1 APREQRT
8 DSPLVVA
15 ASSGIRLF
23 GKGCAPSSMQDR
35 LANLASLGSLF
46 VTHWPSCS
54 AAWLSWLR
62 SSVNQGGVDLV
73 DFSRGESTPAG
84 GYRAS
89 FRNSAYRQ
97 LPGDR
102 ANESTCASGP
112 SGPAAPECSP
122 LRL

>member
-1 APREQRT
+1 MCRYAESRNGTDDTPTGVSGALHRGFEAVRMAQSAPREQRT

-46 VTHWPSCS
+46 VTHWPSSS

-62 SSVNQGGVDLV
+62 SSVNKAV
-73 DFSRGESTPAG
+73 ST
-84 GYRAS
+84 
-89 FRNSAYRQ
+89 
-97 LPGDR
+97 L
-102 ANESTCASGP
+102 
-112 SGPAAPECSP
+112 
-122 LRL
+122 